1 MTIATTTPSQS
12 AGSLRLQQRPHPG
25 ACSDN
30 TEPAYQALIRTMG
43 LLRRAMEPC
52 FTRHGISASQWFVLC
67 ALNKSEKSGTTGLRL
82 TDLSDS
88 LLVRPP
94 SVTGVV
100 DRLQRMGLVA
110 RKASHKDQRAKLV
123 SLTVAGRRL
132 VERVRQGHADQVQK
146 VLAVLSIPE
155 QHELHRLLDRLGE
168 HLGAMNGNGSEP

>member
-1 MTIATTTPSQS
+1 
-12 AGSLRLQQRPHPG
+12 
-25 ACSDN
+25 
-30 TEPAYQALIRTMG
+30 
-43 LLRRAMEPC
+43 
-52 FTRHGISASQWFVLC
+52 
-67 ALNKSEKSGTTGLRL
+67 LRL

-123 SLTVAGRRL
+123 SLTGAGRKL
-132 VERVRQGHADQVQK
+132 VEKVREGHADQVQK

-168 HLGAMNGNGSEP
+168 HLGEMNGSGNEP

>member
-1 MTIATTTPSQS
+1 MTIATTTPIQS
-12 AGSLRLQQRPHPG
+12 AGSLHLQKRPVAA
-25 ACSDN
+25 ACLDN
-30 TEPAYQALIRTMG
+30 TEPAYQALLRTMG

-67 ALNKSEKSGTTGLRL
+67 ALSKSEKSGTTGLRL

-100 DRLQRMGLVA
+100 NRLQRLGYVA

-123 SLTVAGRRL
+123 SLTAAGRKL
-132 VERVRQGHADQVQK
+132 VEKVRQGHADQVQK
-146 VLAVLSIPE
+146 VLDVLSIPE
-155 QHELHRLLDRLGE
+155 QQELHRLLDRLGE
-168 HLGAMNGNGSEP
+168 HLGAMNGNGSDH